1 MRLTIKNP
9 DRRTY
14 RLPCAANSEDCQNQP
29 GPGGYPTLLG
39 NKINI
44 LGKLEDIM
52 PLEKILETLETKK

>member
-14 RLPCAANSEDCQNQP
+14 RLPCAANSEDCTNHP